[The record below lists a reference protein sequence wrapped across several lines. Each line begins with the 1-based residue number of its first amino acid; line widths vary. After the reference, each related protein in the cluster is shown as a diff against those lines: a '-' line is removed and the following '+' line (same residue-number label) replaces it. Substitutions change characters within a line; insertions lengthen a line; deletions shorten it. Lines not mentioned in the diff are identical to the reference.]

1 MPESNTLR
9 DWTILSLRPQNQHA
23 TVRQAAVRWGA
34 KTISLSA
41 FKLAPLSNH
50 TSLAEALSCTLRIA
64 SSPAAV
70 RYASSLGVLHGDW
83 LAIGHSTAQQLFR
96 AGARSVQIPKPQNA
110 DGLLALACLS
120 NIQNT
125 RIGLL
130 TAPDGRGELEK
141 VLTKRGAELHIA
153 HVYQRLPVEL
163 NTRQLMQFEALNSQ
177 AAVLVSSQKA
187 FAHIWLQLNAARR
200 EKIKTLICVTSS
212 VRLLEY
218 LYALGFSR
226 VLCSHST
233 LPHKQLSALAEAVA
247 NKV

>member
-23 TVRQAAVRWGA
+23 AARQSATRWGA

-41 FKLAPLSNH
+41 FKLAPLSKH
-50 TSLAEALSCTLRIA
+50 TSLADALSCPLRIA

-70 RYASSLGVLHGDW
+70 RFASFLGVLHGDW
-83 LAIGHSTAQQLFR
+83 LAIGRSTAQQLFR
-96 AGARSVQIPKPQNA
+96 AGARSVQIPEPQNA
-110 DGLLALACLS
+110 DGLLALDSLS

-130 TAPDGRGELEK
+130 TAPDGRGEMEK
-141 VLTKRGAELHIA
+141 VLNKRGAELHIA
-153 HVYQRLPVEL
+153 HVYQRLPVAL
-163 NTRQLMQFEALNSQ
+163 TKRQLMQFDTLNSH
-177 AAVLVSSQKA
+177 AAVLVTSQKA

-200 EKIKTLICVTSS
+200 EKIKTLICVASS

-218 LYALGFSR
+218 LHALGFSR

-233 LPHKQLSALAEAVA
+233 LPHKQLSALADAVA
-247 NKV
+247 NIV